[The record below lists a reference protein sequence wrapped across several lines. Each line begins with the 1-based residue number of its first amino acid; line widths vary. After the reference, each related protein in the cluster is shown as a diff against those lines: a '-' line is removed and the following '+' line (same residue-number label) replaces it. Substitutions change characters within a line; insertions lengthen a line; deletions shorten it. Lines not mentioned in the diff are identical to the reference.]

1 MFMMN
6 NLFSIFDPTT
16 SELYS
21 LNWLSSLYI
30 LLFIPNLYW
39 FIPSRYSFMF
49 LLLLNY
55 LIGEFKM
62 LLNIKKNLM
71 NLLFLMSIFIF
82 IMLNNFMGMFSY
94 IFTSSAHLTFSLS
107 LSLTLW
113 LSFMLYGWIMN
124 TNHMFMHL
132 VPEGTPSALMV
143 FMVLIETISNLI
155 RSGTLAVRLSA
166 NMIAGHLLM
175 TLISSTGSGL
185 SILMLFF
192 MLMSQTLLILL
203 ELSVSIIQAYVFTV
217 LSTLYSA
224 ETS

>member
-1 MFMMN
+1 MMN
-6 NLFSIFDPTT
+6 NLFSIFDPST
-16 SELYS
+16 SQSYS

-49 LLLLNY
+49 LVLLNY

-94 IFTSSAHLTFSLS
+94 IFTSSSHLTFSLS

-113 LSFMLYGWIMN
+113 LSFMLYGWIVN

-175 TLISSTGSGL
+175 TLISSTGSSL

-192 MLMSQTLLILL
+192 MLFSQTLLILL
-203 ELSVSIIQAYVFTV
+203 ELSVSVIQAYVFTV

>member
-1 MFMMN
+1 MN

-39 FIPSRYSFMF
+39 FVPSRYSFIF
-49 LLLLNY
+49 LTLLNY

-62 LLNIKKNLM
+62 LLNNKMNLM
-71 NLLFLMSIFIF
+71 NLLFLMSMFIF

-94 IFTSSAHLTFSLS
+94 IFTSSSHLAFSLS

-113 LSFMLYGWIMN
+113 LSFMIYGWIVN

-175 TLISSTGSGL
+175 TLISSTGPSL
-185 SILMLFF
+185 STLMLIM
-192 MLMSQTLLILL
+192 MLLFQTLLILL

>member
-1 MFMMN
+1 MN

-21 LNWLSSLYI
+21 LNWLSSLYV

-39 FIPSRYSFMF
+39 FIPSRYSFIF
-49 LLLLNY
+49 LTLLNY

-62 LLNIKKNLM
+62 LLNIKSNLM

-94 IFTSSAHLTFSLS
+94 IFTSSAHLTFSLT

-113 LSFMLYGWIMN
+113 LSFMLYGWIVN

-175 TLISSTGSGL
+175 TLISSTGPSL
-185 SILMLFF
+185 SMLMLLM
-192 MLMSQTLLILL
+192 MLLSQTLLILL

>member
-1 MFMMN
+1 MMN

-16 SELYS
+16 SEMYS

-30 LLFIPNLYW
+30 LLFIPSLYW
-39 FIPSRYSFMF
+39 FIPSRYSFFF
-49 LLLLNY
+49 LNLLNY
-55 LIGEFKM
+55 LISEFKM
-62 LLNIKKNLM
+62 LLNLKSNLM
-71 NLLFLMSIFIF
+71 NLLFLMSMFIF
-82 IMLNNFMGMFSY
+82 IMLNNFLGMFSY
-94 IFTSSAHLTFSLS
+94 IFTSTAHLTFSLT

-113 LSFMLYGWIMN
+113 FAFMLYGWIIN

-175 TLISSTGSGL
+175 TLISSTGPSL
-185 SILMLFF
+185 SVFLLLM
-192 MLMSQTLLILL
+192 MLLSQTLLIVL